1 MRAFP
6 PLAAAA
12 GLLFVLLWIVAGFV
26 ADLPPID
33 SRAVEIADY
42 FDDEHVVVVTS
53 VYFQGLALVCLLFFL
68 SGLAVGLGRAG
79 EQWLAATQLGAGVAL
94 VALSGEAAIVLGA
107 LAWQATD
114 DPFVA
119 QSLFDLAL
127 LGHTFS
133 FFPLAAVASAAG
145 LAVLRGGVLPR
156 LYGWAALAAAAVFL
170 VAAAT
175 YGGSGFFAPG
185 GGYSEVALLVLL
197 AWVGAT
203 SGLMLRAR
211 TESTP

>member
-1 MRAFP
+1 MRARAFQT
-6 PLAAAA
+6 LGAAA
-12 GLLFVLLWIVAGFV
+12 GLLFVVLWIVAGFV

-33 SRAVEIADY
+33 SRAVEVADY
-42 FDDEHVVVVTS
+42 FDDEHVAVVTS
-53 VYFQGLALVCLLFFL
+53 VYLQGLALVCFLFFL
-68 SGLAVGLGRAG
+68 AGLAVALGRAG
-79 EQWLAATQLGAGVAL
+79 EQWLAATQLGAGVML
-94 VALSGEAAIVLGA
+94 VALLGQAAIVLGA

-119 QSLFDLAL
+119 QSLFDLVL

-133 FFPLAAVASAAG
+133 YFPLAAVVGASG
-145 LAVLRGGVLPR
+145 IAVLRSGVLPR

-185 GGYSEVALLVLL
+185 GGYSDIGSLVLL
-197 AWVGAT
+197 AWVAVT
-203 SGLMLRAR
+203 SGLMLRA
-211 TESTP
+211 SP